1 MASVFTMI
9 IKGDL
14 PGTFVWEDDRCVAFM
29 SINPLAYGHTLVVP
43 RDEID
48 QWVDVPSDLRE
59 HLFEVAAR
67 IGAAQKQVFGSQRI
81 GMIIAGFEVPH
92 MHIHLIPANT
102 MSDMDFSLASDSV
115 DAADLERAAES
126 IKSALEN

>member
-29 SINPLAYGHTLVVP
+29 SINPISYGHALVVP

-48 QWVDVPSDLRE
+48 QWIDVPSDLRQ
-59 HLFEVAAR
+59 HLFEVAKR
-67 IGAAQKQVFGSQRI
+67 IGVAQKQAFDSERI
-81 GMIIAGFEVPH
+81 GMVIAGFEVPH
-92 MHIHLIPANT
+92 THIHLIPANT
-102 MSDMDFSLASDSV
+102 MSDMDFSRASDAV
-115 DAADLERAAES
+115 DTADLEKAAAS
-126 IKSALEN
+126 IKSAFES

>member
-29 SINPLAYGHTLVVP
+29 SINPISYGHTLVVP

-48 QWVDVPSDLRE
+48 QWIDVPSDLRQ
-59 HLFEVAAR
+59 HLFEVAQR
-67 IGAAQKQVFGSQRI
+67 IGVAQKQAFDSQRI
-81 GMIIAGFEVPH
+81 GMVIAGFEVPH
-92 MHIHLIPANT
+92 THIHLIPADN

-115 DAADLERAAES
+115 DITELEKAAAS
-126 IKSALEN
+126 IKSVLES

>member
-9 IKGDL
+9 INGDL

-29 SINPLAYGHTLVVP
+29 SINPISYGHTLVVP

-48 QWVDVPSDLRE
+48 QWIDVPSDLRQ
-59 HLFEVAAR
+59 HLFEVAKR
-67 IGAAQKQVFGSQRI
+67 IGVAQKQAFGSQRI

-92 MHIHLIPANT
+92 THIHLIPANT
-102 MSDMDFSLASDSV
+102 MLDMDFSLASDSV
-115 DAADLERAAES
+115 ETADLEKAAES
-126 IKSALEN
+126 IKSALES

>member
-48 QWVDVPSDLRE
+48 QWLDVPSDLRQ
-59 HLFEVAAR
+59 HLFEVADR

-102 MSDMDFSLASDSV
+102 LSDMDFSLASDSV
-115 DAADLERAAES
+115 DTADLEKAAES
-126 IKSALEN
+126 IKSALES

>member
-1 MASVFTMI
+1 MASDFTMI
-9 IKGDL
+9 IKSDL

-48 QWVDVPSDLRE
+48 QWLDVPSDLRE

>member
-29 SINPLAYGHTLVVP
+29 SINPLAYGHTLLVP
-43 RDEID
+43 LDEIS
-48 QWVDVPSDLRE
+48 QWLDVPSDLRE

>member
-48 QWVDVPSDLRE
+48 QWLDVPSDLRE

-67 IGAAQKQVFGSQRI
+67 IGAAQKQVFGSHRI

>member
-48 QWVDVPSDLRE
+48 QWLDVPSDLRE

-115 DAADLERAAES
+115 EAADLERAAES

>member
-48 QWVDVPSDLRE
+48 QWLDVPSDLRE

>member
-14 PGTFVWEDDRCVAFM
+14 PGTFVWDDGRCVAFM
-29 SINPLAYGHTLVVP
+29 SINPISYGHTLVVP

-48 QWVDVPSDLRE
+48 QWIDVPSDLRQ
-59 HLFEVAAR
+59 HLFEVAKR
-67 IGAAQKQVFGSQRI
+67 IGVAQKQAFGSQRI

-92 MHIHLIPANT
+92 THIHLIPANT
-102 MSDMDFSLASDSV
+102 MLDMDFSLASDSV
-115 DAADLERAAES
+115 ETADLEKAAES
-126 IKSALEN
+126 IKSALES

>member
-48 QWVDVPSDLRE
+48 QWLDVPSDLRE

-102 MSDMDFSLASDSV
+102 MSDMDFSLASDSL

>member
-48 QWVDVPSDLRE
+48 QWLDVPSDLRE

-126 IKSALEN
+126 IKSALES

>member
-9 IKGDL
+9 FKGDL

-48 QWVDVPSDLRE
+48 QWLDVPSDLRE

>member
-14 PGTFVWEDDRCVAFM
+14 PGTFVWEDDRGVAFM

-48 QWVDVPSDLRE
+48 QWLDVPSDLRE

>member
-29 SINPLAYGHTLVVP
+29 SINPLAYGHTLLVP
-43 RDEID
+43 LDEIS
-48 QWVDVPSDLRE
+48 QWLHAPSDLRE

>member
-48 QWVDVPSDLRE
+48 QWLDVPSDLRQ
-59 HLFEVAAR
+59 HLFEVADR

>member
-1 MASVFTMI
+1 MI

-48 QWVDVPSDLRE
+48 QWLDVPSDLRE

-126 IKSALEN
+126 IKSALDN

>member
-1 MASVFTMI
+1 
-9 IKGDL
+9 
-14 PGTFVWEDDRCVAFM
+14 
-29 SINPLAYGHTLVVP
+29 
-43 RDEID
+43 
-48 QWVDVPSDLRE
+48 
-59 HLFEVAAR
+59 
-67 IGAAQKQVFGSQRI
+67 
-81 GMIIAGFEVPH
+81 MIIAGFEVPH